1 MLRNSHHPT
10 YASAVKLSALALGLG
25 IGLLP
30 FATTNAVADDAPQTS
45 VTTPNTN
52 RVRAN
57 GLRTAIVAS
66 TDTGGNIDIAWR
78 ALKATHAAFASEPG
92 YVVMSSDKVVKA
104 LKNSGYRWPFAP
116 NQYAEIQKRLQKV
129 QRGVSVEVSPVDG
142 SENTRKA
149 VVELYD
155 FSNGGLVGYGEAVYT
170 ANEDSRPLVNDNPD
184 GETNLEALAVDGAIS
199 RAVAELNKPAE
210 LRGIIVSLPTSHQT
224 RLSKGV
230 RQGLRNG
237 TRIEYLV
244 NDNVVARG
252 SVIDVGEAEA
262 VATVA
267 PESAYPLL
275 AINGEFRTVKIPNIG
290 TAGKSIAEKDA
301 KDWKRFELE
310 FGLAAGIAGLGYL
323 LFAS

>member
-1 MLRNSHHPT
+1 MLRNSHHQT
-10 YASAVKLSALALGLG
+10 YASAVKLSALTLG

-30 FATTNAVADDAPQTS
+30 LATTNAIADEAPATS
-45 VTTPNTN
+45 VTTPSTA
-52 RVRAN
+52 RVKAH
-57 GLRTAIVAS
+57 GLKTAIVAA

-92 YVVMSSDKVVKA
+92 YMVMSSDKVVKA
-104 LKNSGYRWPFAP
+104 LKNSGYRWPFSP
-116 NQYAEIQKRLQKV
+116 NQYPDVQKRLQKV

-142 SENTRKA
+142 NVNTRRA
-149 VVELYD
+149 VVELFD

-170 ANEDSRPLVNDNPD
+170 ANENSLPLINDN
-184 GETNLEALAVDGAIS
+184 GETNLEALAIDGAIL

-210 LRGIIVSLPTSHQT
+210 VRGIIVSLPTAHQT

-237 TRIEYLV
+237 TRIEYVV

-252 SVIDVGEAEA
+252 SVIDVGDAEA
-262 VATVA
+262 IATVA

-275 AINGEFRTVKIPNIG
+275 MINGEFRTVNIPNLG
-290 TAGKSIAEKDA
+290 TAGKTIVEKNE
-301 KDWKRFELE
+301 KEWKRFELE
-310 FGLAAGIAGLGYL
+310 AGLAAGIAGLGYL
-323 LFAS
+323 LFTH

>member
-1 MLRNSHHPT
+1 MLRNSHHLT

-30 FATTNAVADDAPQTS
+30 FATASAVADDAPQTS

-57 GLRTAIVAS
+57 GLKTAIVAA
-66 TDTGGNIDIAWR
+66 TDTGGNIDLAWR
-78 ALKATHAAFASEPG
+78 ALKATHAAFANEPG
-92 YVVMSSDKVVKA
+92 YILMSSDKVVKS

-116 NQYAEIQKRLQKV
+116 NQYPEIQKRLQKV

-149 VVELYD
+149 VVELFD
-155 FSNGGLVGYGEAVYT
+155 FSNGGLVGYGEAIYT
-170 ANEDSRPLVNDNPD
+170 ANEDSQALVADN
-184 GETNLEALAVDGAIS
+184 ETNLEALAVDGAIL

-210 LRGIIVSLPTSHQT
+210 VRGIIVSLPTGHQT
-224 RLSKGV
+224 RLSKGL
-230 RQGLRNG
+230 RQGLRTG
-237 TRIEYLV
+237 TRIEYIV

-262 VATVA
+262 IATVA

-275 AINGEFRTVKIPNIG
+275 SINGEFRTVKIPNIG
-290 TAGKSIAEKDA
+290 IAGKSITEKNE
-301 KDWKRFELE
+301 KEWKRFELE
-310 FGLAAGIAGLGYL
+310 AGLAAGIAGLGYL
-323 LFAS
+323 LFTH